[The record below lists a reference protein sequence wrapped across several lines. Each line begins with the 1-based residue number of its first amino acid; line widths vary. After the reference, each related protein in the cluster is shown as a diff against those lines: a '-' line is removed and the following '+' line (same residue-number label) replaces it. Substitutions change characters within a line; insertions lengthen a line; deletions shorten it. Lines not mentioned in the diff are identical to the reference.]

1 MDLPTKFKSTI
12 KSELLELEN
21 RVLLLAILRHYSLL
35 YRSSH
40 RRCSLKKVFLKISR
54 NSQEN
59 TCARVSFLIKL
70 HTFGLRLKA
79 CKFIKKETL
88 AQVFSCEFCEN
99 FKNSAIFIEHLRWLL
114 LTIACQLFWIFLLF
128 FFAFPDFFWTF
139 PDFTFFLAYLNC

>member
-40 RRCSLKKVFLKISR
+40 RRCSLKKVFLKTSR

-70 HTFGLRLKA
+70 HTFCLRLKA

-88 AQVFSCEFCEN
+88 AQVFSREFCEN

-114 LTIACQLFWIFLLF
+114 LTIACQLFCIFLLF
-128 FFAFPDFFWTF
+128 FLLFRIFSGLFRISPFF
-139 PDFTFFLAYLNC
+139 

>member
-88 AQVFSCEFCEN
+88 AQAFSCEFCEN

-128 FFAFPDFFWTF
+128 FLLFRIFSGLFWISA
-139 PDFTFFLAYLNC
+139 FFLAYLNC